1 MLVLGFGLSV
11 LSTILT
17 MGIKSHSPPIVRSV
31 RAAQYHDNVPDCDDP
46 DAGFEHVP
54 EAFKLLELFVQGVDG
69 GYLVVDP
76 DLASKEFLDEI
87 VAKAKAVLAAE
98 RSKT

>member
-1 MLVLGFGLSV
+1 
-11 LSTILT
+11 
-17 MGIKSHSPPIVRSV
+17 MGMAARRKLNEEGWNKPGMGGPRYTPP
-31 RAAQYHDNVPDCDDP
+31 AL
-46 DAGFEHVP
+46 
-54 EAFKLLELFVQGVDG
+54 KLLELFVQGVDG